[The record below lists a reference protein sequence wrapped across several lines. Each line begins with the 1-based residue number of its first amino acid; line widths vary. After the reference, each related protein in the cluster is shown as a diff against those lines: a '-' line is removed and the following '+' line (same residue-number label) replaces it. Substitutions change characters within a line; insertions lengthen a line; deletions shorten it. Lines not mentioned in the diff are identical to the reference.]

1 MNGERI
7 DWNEIHERIA
17 GTKATIEKGF
27 SPGPGEKQKILKA
40 RADVLAR
47 EPQHEEDAQL
57 LEVVEF
63 TLAKEHYGI
72 ESHYVRELYA
82 LKDYTPLPCTPSFV
96 LGLINVRGRII
107 SVIDIRKFFDM
118 PENGIGESSSVLIIT
133 EGEMEFAILADSI
146 QGVRKIAVEGIQG
159 SLPTLTGIRGE
170 FLRGV
175 TGGQLAVLDA
185 RKLFGSG
192 NIIVD
197 EQA

>member
-1 MNGERI
+1 M
-7 DWNEIHERIA
+7 
-17 GTKATIEKGF
+17 
-27 SPGPGEKQKILKA
+27 
-40 RADVLAR
+40 LAR
-47 EPQHEEDAQL
+47 EPRHEKGDQHVEI
-57 LEVVEF
+57 VEF
-63 TLAKEHYGI
+63 TLANEHYGI

-82 LKDYTPLPCTPSFV
+82 LKDYTPLPCTPPFV

-107 SVIDIRKFFDM
+107 SVVDIRKFFDM
-118 PENGIGESSSVLIIT
+118 PEKGIGESSSVLIICEGKT
-133 EGEMEFAILADSI
+133 EFGILADSI
-146 QGVRKIAVEGIQG
+146 QGVREIAVKQIQQ

-185 RKLFGSG
+185 RKLLRAK